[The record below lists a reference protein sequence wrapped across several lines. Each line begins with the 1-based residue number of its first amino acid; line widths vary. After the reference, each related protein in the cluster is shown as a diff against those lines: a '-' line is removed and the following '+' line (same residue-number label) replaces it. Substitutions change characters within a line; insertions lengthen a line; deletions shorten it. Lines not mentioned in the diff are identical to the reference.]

1 MAIKTYNPRTPSQ
14 RYRQSLTFD
23 DITRNAPEKSLS
35 SGKSSKA
42 GRGAG
47 GRISVRRRGGGHKR
61 KYRVIDFK
69 REKFGVPGK
78 VAQVEYD
85 PNRSANIAL
94 IHYVDGE
101 KRYIICPK
109 GLKVGDQIVSGADA
123 PIEVGNALPLE
134 NIPVGR
140 LVHAIELQLGRGA
153 QMVRTAGGSALIAA
167 KEGKYVTLK
176 MPSGEMRMV
185 LNKCM
190 ATIGEVGNED
200 HMNVK
205 IGKAGRSR
213 WMGKRPKVRG
223 VVMNPVDHPH
233 GGGEGKTSGGR
244 HPVSPWGKPTKGFKT
259 RKKHKSSGKF
269 IVKRRK

>member
-1 MAIKTYNPRTPSQ
+1 MGVKTYNPTTPSQ
-14 RYRQSLTFD
+14 RFHQSLD
-23 DITRNAPEKSLS
+23 NSALAKKRPEKSLS
-35 SGKSSKA
+35 GGKASRA

-69 REKFGVPGK
+69 RNKFGVPGK
-78 VAQVEYD
+78 VAFIEYD

-94 IHYVDGE
+94 IHYADGE
-101 KRYIICPK
+101 KRYILCPR
-109 GLKVGDQIVSGADA
+109 GLSVGASVMSGPGAA
-123 PIEVGNALPLE
+123 IEVGNCLPLE
-134 NIPVGR
+134 AIPLGR
-140 LVHAIELQLGRGA
+140 TVHAVELTRGKGA
-153 QMVRTAGGSALIAA
+153 QLVRAAGGGAQIQA
-167 KEGKYVTLK
+167 KEGDYVTLK
-176 MPSGEMRMV
+176 LSSGEMRMV
-185 LNKCM
+185 HKTCI

-233 GGGEGKTSGGR
+233 GGGEGRTSGGR
-244 HPVSPWGKPTKGFKT
+244 HPVTPWGKPAKGGKT
-259 RKKHKSSGKF
+259 RKKHKSSNKF